1 MRRKGRGRGFEYFDS
16 RSGEKILDPDTLQ
29 RIRDLVLP
37 PAWTDVWICPYP
49 NGHLQAVGV
58 DAAGRQQYRYHDV
71 WRERRDAEKF
81 DRMLDFA
88 AQLPRLRKIC
98 AELLGRKELDRERV
112 LACAVR
118 LLDHGFFRIGTEEYD
133 TFGLATIR
141 KEHVTL
147 RDGTV
152 TFDYPSKGGKQRLVA
167 VVDPAVAEVVG
178 MLERRRSGGPELLA
192 YREGRRWATLRT
204 CLRSI
209 SGVGSRRVP
218 LAKSRLGR
226 SLFPGRDPTPCQ
238 LITAC
243 FCYI

>member
-1 MRRKGRGRGFEYFDS
+1 M
-16 RSGEKILDPDTLQ
+16 
-29 RIRDLVLP
+29 LP